1 MAERGVR
8 SEGVTRAGD
17 VTVRH
22 AARRYWT
29 ERLPVRRW
37 VFVVL
42 WAVIT
47 LNALNTIAKW
57 VAHV

>member
-1 MAERGVR
+1 MSERM
-8 SEGVTRAGD
+8 GD

-42 WAVIT
+42 WVVI
-47 LNALNTIAKW
+47 ALNGFDTIVKW
-57 VAHV
+57 LAHV